1 MRKLPCRICRR
12 WFSPHPRLEDRQM
25 TCGDPK
31 CKREWHRRKCAE
43 WNRKNYD
50 YFKTNYLQKKL
61 EAVTQPKQVSAS
73 LEPKNHAIPPL
84 KSRLKSGL
92 PQEKVQEVIGVEHLV
107 IIEYLAQLLLRRFQ
121 EVIMAKVTVKTG
133 KMGQVPQKRFQDPM
147 DSNVGFEL

>member
-1 MRKLPCRICRR
+1 MRKRPCRICRR

-43 WNRKNYD
+43 WNKKNDD
-50 YFKTNYLQKKL
+50 YFKTNYLGKKL
-61 EAVTQPKQVSAS
+61 EAVTQPEQISAS
-73 LEPKNHAIPPL
+73 PEPKKHPIPLL

-107 IIEYLAQLLLRRFQ
+107 IIEYLAQLLLKRFQ

-133 KMGQVPQKRFQDPM
+133 KMSQLPQKRFQDPM
-147 DSNVGFEL
+147 DSNLGLEL